1 MASRSTRNLQD
12 FYKKSTRSTRRE
24 RVKVFFFS
32 SSDFY
37 EERFQLYGVKR
48 IV

>member
-12 FYKKSTRSTRRE
+12 FFKKSTRSTKGKESRY
-24 RVKVFFFS
+24 FFP

-37 EERFQLYGVKR
+37 EEKFQLYGVKR